1 MKKKHRKP
9 LDKNSHSSFS
19 SIKIPMFFRMKF
31 IQSFHH
37 FPMDFPIIFLW
48 ISAKSELPR
57 RCEPWAD
64 SSGVPWRNPWPPVM
78 FGKSMGKIWD
88 QMGKWWEN
96 DEMIG
101 FFPTISIFLSIRR
114 IRIFMAL
121 SRTHSTWK
129 HLNRIAG
136 TWHQSG

>member
-1 MKKKHRKP
+1 MRS
-9 LDKNSHSSFS
+9 D
-19 SIKIPMFFRMKF
+19 
-31 IQSFHH
+31 
-37 FPMDFPIIFLW
+37 
-48 ISAKSELPR
+48 
-57 RCEPWAD
+57 
-64 SSGVPWRNPWPPVM
+64 
-78 FGKSMGKIWD
+78 GKM
-88 QMGKWWEN
+88 MGKWWEN